1 RLVTPKHRK
10 PSRRLRGR
18 ARGRCQTSP
27 CIDGPPRPAAAA
39 VGQVGRMQGR
49 KKARDEGP
57 SCGPVAPPAPWADQ
71 SGAVPGGHFFPGPIS
86 PGRRPAAAS
95 ALGRAASAAAT
106 ATTGTAATAA
116 AAGTASWP
124 ASRGFLL
131 FLFQGRHLGVQPP
144 LVGEAAE

>member
-1 RLVTPKHRK
+1 
-10 PSRRLRGR
+10 
-18 ARGRCQTSP
+18 
-27 CIDGPPRPAAAA
+27 
-39 VGQVGRMQGR
+39 
-49 KKARDEGP
+49 
-57 SCGPVAPPAPWADQ
+57 
-71 SGAVPGGHFFPGPIS
+71 VPGGHFFPGPIS

-144 LVGEAAE
+144 LVGEAAEIAGFEAVPVDALESGAAQLEAADDDVFQRVAVHVFQVVAPQ